1 MRILSNSSVALGG
14 VLALAPCIPAANGQT
29 FPAGVTP
36 VRGAVTAVTAN
47 SVTVQTPQGPVFVQ
61 LVQPVKVF
69 TRMPSDLGHITNQTF
84 VGVTSSKGADGKEHA
99 TEVHIFPEELRGF
112 SEGSYMMGGA
122 QPGAASSSR
131 MTNGAVSGSRM
142 TNGAAS
148 GSRMT
153 NGAVEATGNGSW
165 LTVGSQQ
172 IQVPA
177 GTPVTILAETKRPVV
192 KSLFAMKFEG
202 GKSPTVRARSIPSL
216 TKSPSFLQPL
226 DHKIPMI
233 ATKDIAQI
241 AVELLGETWQ
251 GVRVVELEAH
261 ERYSTADVAA
271 AFERAL
277 GTSVRTEIVPR
288 ARWEELFRAQGMTYP
303 LPRIRMIDGFNEG
316 TLAQNLATRPPAQ
329 AQSDTPDHRP

>member
-1 MRILSNSSVALGG
+1 MRILSNSSAALAG
-14 VLALAPCIPAANGQT
+14 VLALASCIPAANGQT

-69 TRMPSDLGHITNQTF
+69 TRMPSDLGHVTNKTF
-84 VGVTSSKGADGKEHA
+84 VGVTSVKGADGKEHA

-112 SEGSYMMGGA
+112 GEGSYMMGGA

-153 NGAVEATGNGSW
+153 NGAVAATGNGSS

-177 GTPVTILAETKRPVV
+177 GTPVTILAETK
-192 KSLFAMKFEG
+192 
-202 GKSPTVRARSIPSL
+202 
-216 TKSPSFLQPL
+216 QPL
-226 DHKIPMI
+226 HVGQQIVVVAKKQPNGSFNGSDILFTN
-233 ATKDIAQI
+233 TK
-241 AVELLGETWQ
+241 
-251 GVRVVELEAH
+251 
-261 ERYSTADVAA
+261 
-271 AFERAL
+271 
-277 GTSVRTEIVPR
+277 
-288 ARWEELFRAQGMTYP
+288 
-303 LPRIRMIDGFNEG
+303 
-316 TLAQNLATRPPAQ
+316 
-329 AQSDTPDHRP
+329 

>member
-1 MRILSNSSVALGG
+1 MRILSNSSVALAG

-69 TRMPSDLGHITNQTF
+69 TRMPSDLGHITNKTF
-84 VGVTSSKGADGKEHA
+84 VGVTSAKGADGEEHA

-112 SEGSYMMGGA
+112 GEGSYMMGGA

-153 NGAVEATGNGSW
+153 NGAVSGSRMTNGAVAATGNGSS

-177 GTPVTILAETKRPVV
+177 GTPVTILAETK
-192 KSLFAMKFEG
+192 
-202 GKSPTVRARSIPSL
+202 
-216 TKSPSFLQPL
+216 QPL
-226 DHKIPMI
+226 HVGQQIVVVAK
-233 ATKDIAQI
+233 KQSNGSFNGSDI
-241 AVELLGETWQ
+241 L
-251 GVRVVELEAH
+251 
-261 ERYSTADVAA
+261 
-271 AFERAL
+271 
-277 GTSVRTEIVPR
+277 SVN
-288 ARWEELFRAQGMTYP
+288 AK
-303 LPRIRMIDGFNEG
+303 
-316 TLAQNLATRPPAQ
+316 
-329 AQSDTPDHRP
+329 

>member
-1 MRILSNSSVALGG
+1 MRILSNSSIALAG

-47 SVTVQTPQGPVFVQ
+47 SVTVQTSQGPVFVR

-69 TRMPSDLGHITNQTF
+69 TRMPSDLGHITNKTF
-84 VGVTSSKGADGKEHA
+84 VGVTSVKGADGKEHA

-112 SEGSYMMGGA
+112 GEGSYMMGGA

-153 NGAVEATGNGSW
+153 NGAVSGSRMTNGAVAATGNGSS

-172 IQVPA
+172 IDVPA
-177 GTPVTILAETKRPVV
+177 GTPVTIMAETK
-192 KSLFAMKFEG
+192 
-202 GKSPTVRARSIPSL
+202 
-216 TKSPSFLQPL
+216 QPL
-226 DHKIPMI
+226 HVGQQIMVVAKKQPNGSFNGS
-233 ATKDIAQI
+233 DILSMNAK
-241 AVELLGETWQ
+241 
-251 GVRVVELEAH
+251 
-261 ERYSTADVAA
+261 
-271 AFERAL
+271 
-277 GTSVRTEIVPR
+277 
-288 ARWEELFRAQGMTYP
+288 
-303 LPRIRMIDGFNEG
+303 
-316 TLAQNLATRPPAQ
+316 
-329 AQSDTPDHRP
+329 